1 MTNPADTLDPDDP
14 ADRRWRELLRAADP
28 VAESPP
34 TDSDAWQAAL
44 ARLHASATKRLE
56 IVSLNDTTNNND
68 DNETPAATRAADAF
82 DSAPRALSRRH
93 PQWNGWGLALLAA
106 TLLGLVGAWW
116 WFAPQW
122 QNTGAVAER
131 QAGEAGANTEP
142 RPAPRSQTP
151 MTESVVQSSRPPT
164 DHDQPADHDQQ
175 AATNTGQRKAKIQS
189 VQQLI
194 KLRPSQLAAVQ
205 RQLDPAALDAEL
217 RVWLQQWDAATPANR
232 AALEGQWVECRGF
245 WVGWTLQG
253 LREWHEPAVLRA
265 GLEVLSLEFGPRA
278 AEALAFCWQRPAT
291 RALARPVLLP
301 RADESQLAQW
311 LWAAEEADDLQAL
324 VTELAQR
331 PGAVAT
337 QALATLAAEP
347 GCQPVLRQAARHW
360 SPQHL
365 QRALADLSSP
375 QPQTQFLA
383 AMLLTALPAGDVEGE
398 LQRKIALGNQVL
410 PALAVL
416 LLRYNQQ
423 VPAQAQSLFQST
435 TVAAA
440 LPSARQR
447 AQKWL
452 RQQHAEFSD
461 STPLRKVCQQCVTEI

>member
-1 MTNPADTLDPDDP
+1 
-14 ADRRWRELLRAADP
+14 
-28 VAESPP
+28 
-34 TDSDAWQAAL
+34 
-44 ARLHASATKRLE
+44 
-56 IVSLNDTTNNND
+56 
-68 DNETPAATRAADAF
+68 
-82 DSAPRALSRRH
+82 
-93 PQWNGWGLALLAA
+93 
-106 TLLGLVGAWW
+106 
-116 WFAPQW
+116 
-122 QNTGAVAER
+122 
-131 QAGEAGANTEP
+131 
-142 RPAPRSQTP
+142 
-151 MTESVVQSSRPPT
+151 
-164 DHDQPADHDQQ
+164 
-175 AATNTGQRKAKIQS
+175 
-189 VQQLI
+189 
-194 KLRPSQLAAVQ
+194 
-205 RQLDPAALDAEL
+205 
-217 RVWLQQWDAATPANR
+217 
-232 AALEGQWVECRGF
+232 
-245 WVGWTLQG
+245 
-253 LREWHEPAVLRA
+253 
-265 GLEVLSLEFGPRA
+265 
-278 AEALAFCWQRPAT
+278 
-291 RALARPVLLP
+291 VLLP